1 MNSSFLIPEIWVEIF
16 QYIASLKFYSLHNLL
31 LVNRSF
37 CSCVVPLLWT
47 DPLEKARSDDDRYKI
62 IDIYLS
68 CLNKEE
74 QIELDKLLIKNIV
87 IKKQKEL
94 LFPYVNFL
102 KIYSYYELKHVGVFM
117 WCLKN
122 DILSLKPQ
130 VFLLIHKMIVR
141 VCRYIKELN
150 ISTNT
155 FDAEWF
161 VNLPRPWFPQS
172 TITSL
177 DISFGFFPYALNE
190 SISQLIR
197 KAFQELK
204 EIRVIKASFGNGINE
219 DSKEAMQELI
229 DTQSELKE
237 FQLNYSMM
245 LKEENLSKAF
255 IILPTLHKNLYRL
268 SLDAI
273 IFTENDLKN
282 IASLPNLKILKIE
295 NSSFEAKDKEI
306 ISTCSLTKLQK
317 LKLKNNE
324 LVINKFLVSMKCET
338 LKILSI
344 TLTNS
349 QIEKND
355 VSNEFCSLIN
365 RNFPN
370 LQRGDKKISTPKD
383 LIYIS
388 KT

>member
-1 MNSSFLIPEIWVEIF
+1 
-16 QYIASLKFYSLHNLL
+16 SLKFYSLHNLL

-94 LFPYVNFL
+94 LFLYVNFL

-117 WCLKN
+117 WCLKK

-219 DSKEAMQELI
+219 D
-229 DTQSELKE
+229 
-237 FQLNYSMM
+237 N
-245 LKEENLSKAF
+245 
-255 IILPTLHKNLYRL
+255 
-268 SLDAI
+268 AI

-295 NSSFEAKDKEI
+295 NSSFKAKDKEI

-355 VSNEFCSLIN
+355 
-365 RNFPN
+365 
-370 LQRGDKKISTPKD
+370 
-383 LIYIS
+383 
-388 KT
+388 